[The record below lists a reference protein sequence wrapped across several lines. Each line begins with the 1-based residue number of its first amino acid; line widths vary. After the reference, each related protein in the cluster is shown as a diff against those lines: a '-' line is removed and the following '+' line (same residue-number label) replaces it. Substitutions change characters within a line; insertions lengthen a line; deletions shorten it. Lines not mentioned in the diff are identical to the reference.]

1 MTKPVNDSV
10 ITLDDILPEYNLKS
24 FAPAL
29 TGLTLRE
36 GVELTMFNFQVYE
49 KLYFIVHRSF
59 GENAFKEIRQ
69 IQNDLYD
76 EVEIIEEALQKSN
89 DVY

>member
-10 ITLDDILPEYNLKS
+10 ITLDDILPEYSLKS

-49 KLYFIVHRSF
+49 KLYFIHTDSF
-59 GENAFKEIRQ
+59 GKDAFKEIRRM
-69 IQNDLYD
+69 QNDLYD